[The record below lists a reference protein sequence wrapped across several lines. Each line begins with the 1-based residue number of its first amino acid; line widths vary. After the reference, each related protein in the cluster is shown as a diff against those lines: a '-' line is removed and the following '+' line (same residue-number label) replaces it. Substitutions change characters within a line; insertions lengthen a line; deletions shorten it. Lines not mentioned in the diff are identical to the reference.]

1 MEIIERRYKMDETY
15 RYDKK
20 LQKIG
25 NSVGITIPKLWFRL
39 LGNYKVK
46 ELILIIDKK
55 SIILLPKK

>member
-1 MEIIERRYKMDETY
+1 MGETY
-15 RYDKK
+15 RYNRK

-46 ELILIIDKK
+46 ELVLIIDNK
-55 SIILLPKK
+55 SIILMPKK

>member
-1 MEIIERRYKMDETY
+1 MGETY
-15 RYDKK
+15 KYSRE

-39 LGNYKVK
+39 MENYKVK
-46 ELILIIDKK
+46 EVILVIDKK